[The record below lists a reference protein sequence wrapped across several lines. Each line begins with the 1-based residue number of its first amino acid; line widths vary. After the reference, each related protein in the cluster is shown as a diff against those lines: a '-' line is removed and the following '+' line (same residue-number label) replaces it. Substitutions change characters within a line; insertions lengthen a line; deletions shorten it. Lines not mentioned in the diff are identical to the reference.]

1 MALLLK
7 HQTVGDFIAR
17 LREAY
22 RDSQGDRTVQLAR
35 FMVARAEA
43 GDLTDAE
50 LREAFGKTVAQWNS
64 MKTKLRGLKNARA
77 QLMSAIGE

>member
-22 RDSQGDRTVQLAR
+22 RDSQGERTVQLAR
-35 FMVARAEA
+35 FIVARVDA

-50 LREAFGKTVAQWNS
+50 LREAFGKTVSQWNT
-64 MKTKLRGLKNARA
+64 MKTKLRGLQNARN
-77 QLMSAIGE
+77 QILSAIGE

>member
-7 HQTVGDFIAR
+7 HQTVGDFTAR

-22 RDSQGDRTVQLAR
+22 RDSQGERTIQLAR
-35 FMVARAEA
+35 FIVARVDA

-64 MKTKLRGLKNARA
+64 MKNKLRGLQNARA